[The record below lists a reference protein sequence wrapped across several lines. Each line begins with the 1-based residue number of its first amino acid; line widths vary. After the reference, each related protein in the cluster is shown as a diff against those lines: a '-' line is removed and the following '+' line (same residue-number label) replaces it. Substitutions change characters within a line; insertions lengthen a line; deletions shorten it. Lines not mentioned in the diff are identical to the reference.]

1 MSQNPS
7 VELVDPADVLSR
19 FLFHKNHFKRLETR
33 ARPEAFMPPPHDLQL
48 STFLTTG
55 MTPSRTWQLGKDVL
69 AFHPQPQLH
78 GRADIDV
85 RSVQS
90 QKLKAIR
97 DDNPDR
103 HVNVVGWPSYSDE
116 KDRVKSIAQEL
127 ARGSRLTL
135 LPTPITK

>member
-1 MSQNPS
+1 MSQNPG

-19 FLFHKNHFKRLETR
+19 FLFHKNHFKRLETQ
-33 ARPEAFMPPPHDLQL
+33 ARPEAFMPPQDLRL

-55 MTPSRTWQLGKDVL
+55 MTAAETWQMGKDVL
-69 AFHPQPQLH
+69 AFHPQPRLH

-85 RSVQS
+85 LSVQS

-103 HVNVVGWPSYSDE
+103 HVSVVGWPSYSDE

-127 ARGSRLTL
+127 ARQSRLTL